1 MPLRASAMNEND
13 EGKYLYCIIRCA
25 EERAF
30 ADVAPL
36 GDTRGP
42 VHTVPQ
48 DGLAMVV
55 SDGASGEYRATRAHM
70 QAHQKVQERVMHEYT
85 LLPVRFGTVAGGP
98 AAAQDIQ
105 RLLQKRRQEWE
116 ALLAEMEGKV
126 ELGLKALWRDEQAT
140 FAELLAENP
149 PIRKLRDSLRDKP
162 PEVVRF
168 EGIPLGTMVKTALEQ
183 KKRQEAAGL
192 LAPLRPIAYRT
203 QENPVVVD
211 RMILNAAFLVPISR
225 EADFDRG
232 VSTLEE
238 KLGHRVSF
246 KYVGPTPPYNFVNIV
261 VHWGDL

>member
-1 MPLRASAMNEND
+1 
-13 EGKYLYCIIRCA
+13 
-25 EERAF
+25 
-30 ADVAPL
+30 
-36 GDTRGP
+36 
-42 VHTVPQ
+42 
-48 DGLAMVV
+48 
-55 SDGASGEYRATRAHM
+55 M
-70 QAHQKVQERVMHEYT
+70 QEYT

-98 AAAQDIQ
+98 AAAQDMQ
-105 RLLQKRRQEWE
+105 RLLQKREREFE
-116 ALLAEMEGKV
+116 DLLGDMEGKV

-168 EGIPLGTMVKTALEQ
+168 EGISLGEMVKTALEH
-183 KKRQEAAGL
+183 KRSREAAGI

-211 RMILNAAFLVPISR
+211 RMILNAAFLVPKSH

-246 KYVGPTPPYNFVNIV
+246 KYVGPVPPYNFVNIV
-261 VHWGDL
+261 VNWEDL